1 MIQSTIEFVLSNLP
15 AILFVAAFVLAAV
28 TKSPTYFP
36 ARLLGWLLLSV
47 GIAYTWAGF
56 FHIVF
61 PHIAASSIGWA
72 VSPFQFEIG
81 VADASIGIVAIA
93 SFWRSLDFKGPVV
106 GYLSLFSIGVAYGHF
121 REGFMRET
129 PRKITWGYCWSS
141 HWSMLCSCRCC
152 TCWHAR
158 RVFNYSVSLCAPSML
173 MVCKAATSAPGPS
186 RLIAPS
192 RELSR

>member
-1 MIQSTIEFVLSNLP
+1 MIQVTIAFVLSNLP

-47 GIAYTWAGF
+47 GLAYTWAGF

-61 PHIAASSIGWA
+61 PHIAASSIGWE

-81 VADASIGIVAIA
+81 VADASIGIVAIV

-121 REGFMRET
+121 REAFYAGNTSKNNFGLLLIIT
-129 PRKITWGYCWSS
+129 LVHAVLLPVLYLLARKK
-141 HWSMLCSCRCC
+141 
-152 TCWHAR
+152 
-158 RVFNYSVSLCAPSML
+158 SV
-173 MVCKAATSAPGPS
+173 
-186 RLIAPS
+186 
-192 RELSR
+192 